1 MIKWFA
7 ANNLVP
13 NLDEMNI
20 MKFITRNSSH
30 ATLHIG
36 YRRIYIR
43 GVNIKFLGVQTEKHP
58 NWTNSIEKM
67 IPKLSGAYYAV
78 RSLVNISSIN
88 TLKSIYSAYFH
99 SVIRYGI
106 IFWGYFF
113 SSGNIF
119 TLQKKNYEAGA

>member
-1 MIKWFA
+1 
-7 ANNLVP
+7 
-13 NLDEMNI
+13 
-20 MKFITRNSSH
+20 MKFIIRNSSH

-43 GVNIKFLGVQTEKHP
+43 GVNTKFLGVQTEKHP

-67 IPKLSGAYYAV
+67 IPKLSGANYAV

-99 SVIRYGI
+99 FVIRYGI
-106 IFWGYFF
+106 IF
-113 SSGNIF
+113 
-119 TLQKKNYEAGA
+119 